1 MSKWD
6 SLYELAEKH
15 RLALTIDNAKAILS
29 DPKTGE
35 QIDILEN
42 KYYSKK
48 ASITGSED
56 EAFVEYIVYFSTQHT
71 HFEDFDDALEY
82 VEAIIAD
89 EVLPIEFYL
98 NGEDCFGGEITRA
111 DFEEL
116 SAEFLASYYGYT
128 VEYLSQFE
136 YEIHSWSGQYNTE
149 RRRVE

>member
-6 SLYELAEKH
+6 SLHELAQKH
-15 RLALTIDNAKAILS
+15 RLALTVDDAKAILT

-35 QIDILEN
+35 HIDILEE
-42 KYYSKK
+42 KYYPKRDTT
-48 ASITGSED
+48 TGSED
-56 EAFVEYIVYFSTQHT
+56 EAFVEYIVYFSTQHA
-71 HFEDFDDALEY
+71 HFEDLDDALEY

-98 NGEDCFGGEITRA
+98 NEKRRFGGEITKE

-128 VEYLSQFE
+128 LEYLSQFE
-136 YEIHSWSGQYNTE
+136 YEIHSWSGRYNTE
-149 RRRVE
+149 RKRVE